1 MAAFYVPDGGQEP
14 RFECFERGEPLQGYA
29 DHPLGE
35 EILSIGYPLLA
46 NEKPVKTRTMRGHLQ
61 ARYVYQADP
70 YEYSAF
76 ELPFPAFPGQSGSPV
91 IRDWAREE
99 VIGVVTESIKY
110 STELG
115 DDRTEARWTIAASLA
130 PLADWTASL

>member
-1 MAAFYVPDGGQEP
+1 
-14 RFECFERGEPLQGYA
+14 
-29 DHPLGE
+29 
-35 EILSIGYPLLA
+35 
-46 NEKPVKTRTMRGHLQ
+46 MRGHLQ
-61 ARYVYQADP
+61 ASYVYRADP

-99 VIGVVTESIKY
+99 VIGLITESVRY

-115 DDRTEARWTIAASLA
+115 EDRTEAHRTIATSLA
-130 PLADWTASL
+130 PLADWTELL